1 MLGCLLICGALGLS
15 SASAAPRVLA
25 QATVEVRLIIE
36 RFVLVTDMR
45 VMPRV
50 LELDC
55 PEGEPPVHIC
65 LDLPSFLKCSDVRLD
80 TIQLNSV
87 PISPVPPPTKWKAD
101 KDATRCHIF
110 FDRKEVVDILGPP
123 SGYRTIQFQG
133 EIGGGHLIT
142 AVDIVWLLPT
152 KGETASLSES
162 TQQASDWL
170 TGSNGRVITCTLAPT
185 TYLGHIT
192 PGAYTL
198 IWSQ

>member
-1 MLGCLLICGALGLS
+1 MRAGWNLLGCLLICGAVGSS

-50 LELDC
+50 LKLDR
-55 PEGEPPVHIC
+55 PEGKPPVHIR
-65 LDLPSFLKCSDVRLD
+65 LDLPSFLKCSDVHLD
-80 TIQLNSV
+80 TIQLNGV

-123 SGYRTIQFQG
+123 PGYRTIQFQA
-133 EIGGGHLIT
+133 EISGGHLIT
-142 AVDIVWLLPT
+142 AVDTIRLQP
-152 KGETASLSES
+152 
-162 TQQASDWL
+162 D
-170 TGSNGRVITCTLAPT
+170 
-185 TYLGHIT
+185 
-192 PGAYTL
+192 
-198 IWSQ
+198 